1 MNLRFCWAKSKL
13 YVVFFKEQALGVGQQ
28 GKRKVLLG
36 KERTLC
42 TVGQKVS
49 PRCRLAKTDF
59 KVLLSKE

>member
-1 MNLRFCWAKSKL
+1 M
-13 YVVFFKEQALGVGQQ
+13 VFFKEQALGVVGQQ
-28 GKRKVLLG
+28 GKLKVLLG

-59 KVLLSKE
+59 KVLLRYC